1 MIGVSIA
8 LSISNIPWKGP
19 ISGVSVGYID
29 GEYIINP
36 TAEQRERSEMAVTVA
51 STDKLVAMIEAGAK
65 EVSNDVMFNGI
76 MAGHEAKPADHRI
89 HQRNPAGS
97 WPRKIDFPSNDP
109 SPELFEAVKAF
120 AIDDVRAAA

>member
-76 MAGHEAKPADHRI
+76 MPAMRQTSRSSNSSKKSSGKLAAKKLIFRQTIPLQSCLR
-89 HQRNPAGS
+89 
-97 WPRKIDFPSNDP
+97 
-109 SPELFEAVKAF
+109 L
-120 AIDDVRAAA
+120 